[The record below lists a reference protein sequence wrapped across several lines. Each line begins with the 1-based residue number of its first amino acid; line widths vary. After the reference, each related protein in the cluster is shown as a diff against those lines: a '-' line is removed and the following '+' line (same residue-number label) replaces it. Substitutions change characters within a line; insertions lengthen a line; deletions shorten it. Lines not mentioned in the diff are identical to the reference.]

1 MYQRPEGLSNLMAL
15 QMRCEGYGQATR
27 RQAKRRVRGGGSPA

>member
-15 QMRCEGYGQATR
+15 QMRCEGYGQAAR
-27 RQAKRRVRGGGSPA
+27 RQAKKRVRGGGRPA